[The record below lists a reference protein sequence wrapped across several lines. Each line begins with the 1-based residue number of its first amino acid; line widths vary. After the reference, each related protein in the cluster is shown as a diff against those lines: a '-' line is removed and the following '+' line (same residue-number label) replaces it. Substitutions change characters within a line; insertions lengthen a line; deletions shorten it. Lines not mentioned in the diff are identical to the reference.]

1 VHQTDACQFCEAPAT
16 IMFGRRRG
24 GEALTL
30 VYWTCTR
37 CRRNNV
43 SAWSWTHH
51 ELAAC
56 HVMAPGEAAV
66 DQARAR
72 AAETLRRKARERAKA
87 RRR

>member
-1 VHQTDACQFCEAPAT
+1 MHQTDACQFCEAPAL
-16 IMFGRRRG
+16 IGFGKRLG

-43 SAWSWTHH
+43 SAWSWTRQR
-51 ELAAC
+51 LAGC
-56 HVMAPGEAAV
+56 RVMKPGEALEE
-66 DQARAR
+66 ARANVEE
-72 AAETLRRKARERAKA
+72 ALRRKARERAKA